1 MATEISSC
9 KLCQVK
15 SCAVAAL
22 SDEELGVLSGNIQHV
37 SFKKGETVFKE
48 GLLISHVFYLKKGL
62 IKLHQHVSEEREA
75 ILKICFPTCYFGLST
90 IFGNRTNLYS
100 ATAIEPTEVCMIDV
114 STFKEMIYSNG
125 KFAFEIIADI
135 SKDELN
141 VCRRFISLTAKQTN
155 GRIASAL
162 LFFARKVYQNPTFE
176 LPLSRV
182 ELGEFLGI
190 SREGVTR
197 GLVLFKQDGLIEL
210 DKNRIILL
218 KEDRLELISQ
228 SG

>member
-1 MATEISSC
+1 MTADTPSC

-15 SCAVAAL
+15 SCAVAVL
-22 SDEELGVLSGNIQHV
+22 SDKELDVLSGNIQHV
-37 SFKKGETVFKE
+37 SFKKGEIVFKE
-48 GLLISHVFYLKKGL
+48 GLLTSHVFYLKKGL
-62 IKLHQHVSEEREA
+62 IKLHQQVGEEREA

-100 ATAIEPTEVCMIDV
+100 ATAIEPTEVCMIDY
-114 STFKEMIYSNG
+114 STFMELIHNNG
-125 KFAFEIIADI
+125 KFAFEIIAEI

-141 VCRRFISLTAKQTN
+141 VCKRFISLTAKQTN
-155 GRIASAL
+155 GRIAGAL
-162 LFFARKVYQNPTFE
+162 LFFGRKVYQSPTFE
-176 LPLSRV
+176 LPLNRV

-197 GLVLFKQDGLIEL
+197 GLIQFKQDGLIEL
-210 DKNRIILL
+210 EKNRITLL
-218 KEDRLELISQ
+218 KEDRLKIISK